1 MQLTVIRK
9 ACPTFSGIRL
19 NQYWHD
25 MIVLS
30 DVSDVTVVYTSAK
43 LHYNLSPVLWYP
55 ATQYWH
61 DLIAS
66 VAKDFQDS
74 GLIFAIADEE
84 EYANDLKALGLA
96 DWGEDVAVGL
106 FAPGPLK
113 YNMKEELTPESLREF
128 VREFLKGK
136 LVPHRSSEPP
146 PRQSKGTLI
155 KTIVGSTFEKIVL
168 DPKKNV
174 MVKLCVPDLPDCI
187 QANEYYPKVA
197 ERYIGDKDII
207 FGEMNVAVND
217 PPTGTKFD
225 TLPAFF
231 FSKKDSTTLFPAEVC
246 LDCRPSGLQ

>member
-1 MQLTVIRK
+1 M
-9 ACPTFSGIRL
+9 
-19 NQYWHD
+19 
-25 MIVLS
+25 
-30 DVSDVTVVYTSAK
+30 
-43 LHYNLSPVLWYP
+43 
-55 ATQYWH
+55 
-61 DLIAS
+61 
-66 VAKDFQDS
+66 AKDFQDS

-84 EYANDLKALGLA
+84 DYANDLKALGLA

-113 YNMKEELTPESLREF
+113 YKMKEELTPDSLREF

-174 MVKLCVPDLPDCI
+174 MVKLCVPDLPDCV

-197 ERYIGDKDII
+197 ERYIGDKEII

-231 FSKKDSTTLFPAEVC
+231 FSKKDSTEMIPVDPKPTDDSDLVFFLKWRHQIKPTRSDRDIEREKDWKKSQKEKKKKASKKSKKEEDKKPKDE
-246 LDCRPSGLQ
+246 L